1 MSAVEPIL
9 QENKDRFVIFPI
21 QHKDI
26 WEWYKKQEACFWTAE
41 ESIYTKTLQ
50 TGIINFQM
58 MNVISLSI
66 YWPSLAASDG
76 IVKENLAENFSK

>member
-21 QHKDI
+21 QHKDFGNGI
-26 WEWYKKQEACFWTAE
+26 KSKKLVFGPRKK
-41 ESIYTKTLQ
+41 SIYTKTLQ

-66 YWPSLAASDG
+66 YWPSLPHLMELLMK
-76 IVKENLAENFSK
+76 I